1 MNERKCPFLETK
13 TVTFCKGFPAK
24 MIPIDRMSSLDCL
37 CETVSFPEC
46 VVYGEISHAAE
57 GKESLRGFSIKSGYY
72 YHPKHVWVAPAAENR
87 CEARVGI
94 DDFAARV
101 IGRIDRVSVPAA
113 EMPVKENSVCFLLH
127 SGRRTVRLAAPAD
140 GIIKAVNPRVVENP
154 SLLNEDPYAEG
165 WIFSIRLKEDA
176 MKGLYHGN
184 VARKWFESEVERLQR
199 VFASDLGMTATDG
212 GEALTDISARFND
225 AQWGKI
231 ISQFLG

>member
-24 MIPIDRMSSLDCL
+24 MIPLDRMSSLDSL
-37 CETVSFPEC
+37 CETVSYPEC
-46 VVYGEISHAAE
+46 AVYNEISHTAE
-57 GKESLRGFSIKSGYY
+57 GKENLRGFSIKSGYY
-72 YHPKHVWVAPAAENR
+72 YHPKHVWVAPATEHGD
-87 CEARVGI
+87 EARVGI
-94 DDFAARV
+94 DDFASRL
-101 IGRIDRVSVPAA
+101 IGRIDRVSVPGA

-127 SGRRTVRLAAPAD
+127 SGKRTVRMAAPAD
-140 GIIKAVNPRVVENP
+140 GIIKAVNPRVAENP
-154 SLLNEDPYAEG
+154 SLLNEDPYADG

-176 MKGLYHGN
+176 VNGLYHGN